1 MLSKKDYIMIAN
13 GLISVMDY
21 LETDNPKFDR
31 ERFIKYLKWFEPLW
45 LFFFMLIDYYY
56 YTI

>member
-31 ERFIKYLKWFEPLW
+31 ERFIKYLK
-45 LFFFMLIDYYY
+45 
-56 YTI
+56 